1 MTTPEFLAI
10 RGALVSAS
18 ILIERD
24 LAKAVSVQET
34 RFVRRIAGR
43 IDAGLRALEALAGER
58 TDLPKPKRQLVL
70 QEVH

>member
-34 RFVRRIAGR
+34 RFVRRFADR
-43 IDAGLRALEALAGER
+43 IDAGLRTLDALAGER

-70 QEVH
+70 HEVH

>member
-10 RGALVSAS
+10 RGALLSAG

-43 IDAGLRALEALAGER
+43 IDAGLRTLDALAGER